1 MHLFQGT
8 ENHFWGFVRDSKKG
22 KLVYH
27 THIYAQSGGQIIPDE
42 DWNWRKNQYFHSNV
56 CFIFSRLEQTLSL
69 CSITKQLPS
78 TQQCCRVCVC
88 VSFRGDIFPPAAR
101 WRTFSSVQDFLRML
115 HPMIQRITEIYSY
128 VCLFT
133 LTMEF
138 SSFYMESHTNTLYG
152 TYCVFPLF
160 SVIQTQIQRWM
171 IPLNMAKV

>member
-56 CFIFSRLEQTLSL
+56 CFIFSRLEQTVSL

-78 TQQCCRVCVC
+78 TQQCYCVC
-88 VSFRGDIFPPAAR
+88 VFQGWYFSTSCSLKDVQFSARLPSYATSYDSKNNRNLSLHLPIHTHYGIF
-101 WRTFSSVQDFLRML
+101 
-115 HPMIQRITEIYSY
+115 
-128 VCLFT
+128 
-133 LTMEF
+133 
-138 SSFYMESHTNTLYG
+138 
-152 TYCVFPLF
+152 
-160 SVIQTQIQRWM
+160 
-171 IPLNMAKV
+171 